1 MRQGTAW
8 NFYNPDDL
16 SVQVD
21 IIISYDLKGKRTKR
35 IQLADGSIQIL
46 ALREL
51 IKMKRESARPQDI
64 ESDDYLERCRAMSHD
79 DIVRF
84 LDDFRSVHASA
95 RSKSR
100 LISMKVSEDL
110 LAAFKA
116 KARLCNIA
124 YQTQIKKLMI
134 AWLKDSNV

>member
-1 MRQGTAW
+1 MR
-8 NFYNPDDL
+8 P
-16 SVQVD
+16 VQKF
-21 IIISYDLKGKRTKR
+21 SN
-35 IQLADGSIQIL
+35 
-46 ALREL
+46 E
-51 IKMKRESARPQDI
+51 
-64 ESDDYLERCRAMSHD
+64 YLERCREMSHD
-79 DIVRF
+79 EIVHF
-84 LDDFRSVHASA
+84 LDDFRSVHANA

-100 LISMKVSEDL
+100 LISMKVPEDL